1 MNPGMC
7 FVWGALAS
15 ASLFAT
21 NALATSVDL
30 SEITKAYVAADGDTL
45 SGKLSANVKISVA
58 DGATVTLDG
67 VTILGTDASSRSY
80 GGINCNG
87 DCKLIISGENRVR
100 GFYKNYPGI
109 HVPEGSTLVIDGDG
123 SLTALSNGFAAGIG
137 GGFEVGCGN
146 IQILGGKITAT
157 GGTSS
162 AAIGSGYNAT
172 GGDILIAGDSITAIG
187 GGGSAAIG
195 SGNVSTCGNITISGG
210 VVNATSGSD
219 AMAIG
224 SGNAGSSCG
233 NILISG
239 GFISAIGG
247 GSYGSAGIGAGG
259 AVLSESS
266 CGNIDILISVAR
278 VMAVQNKSFE
288 GTTVG
293 GYKGST
299 YGTVTVAGVVQDSIK
314 DSIYIFE
321 TYTIA
326 LHGNFGSDTVALQ
339 NMVIG
344 AGVTKLMAPPFTREG
359 FTFKNWTTE
368 ADGSG
373 TAYSK
378 NTALSNLSKT
388 AGDTVHLYAQWTANS
403 YTVTFDENHEEPGD
417 GSMEDQGFTYDVA
430 GNLNANEF
438 IRFDYV
444 FDNWNTAADGSGSAY
459 ADKAS
464 VKNLS
469 ATNKDTVVLYAQWL
483 KPLSHSDIIV
493 PFIDEQVYTG
503 SAIIPE
509 IVISDNESVL
519 KENVDYKLAFANNV
533 DPGKATVTITGL
545 GKYTGE
551 VVLNFTIVREETTF
565 VRMPGHSLGTVRK
578 GRLFDLKGRQLK
590 AIRN

>member
-21 NALATSVDL
+21 NALATPVDL
-30 SEITKAYVAADGDTL
+30 SAITSNYVAQDGDTL
-45 SGKLSANVKISVA
+45 MGTLSANVKISVEE
-58 DGATVTLDG
+58 GATITLEG
-67 VTILGTDASSRSY
+67 ASIKGATSSSKKWA
-80 GGINCNG
+80 GLSCKG
-87 DCKLIISGENRVR
+87 DCTVLLSGENAVR
-100 GFYKNYPGI
+100 GFHKYYPGI
-109 HVPEGSTLVIDGDG
+109 HVPEGNTLVIDGDG

-137 GGFEVGCGN
+137 CGYEISCGN
-146 IQILGGKITAT
+146 IEIRGGNITAT
-157 GGTSS
+157 GGISA
-162 AAIGSGYNAT
+162 AAIGAGFKSSAGNITISGDTVTANA
-172 GGDILIAGDSITAIG
+172 GGASAG
-187 GGGSAAIG
+187 IG
-195 SGNVSTCGNITISGG
+195 SGNVQSSCGNITISGG
-210 VVNATSGSD
+210 VVNATGGAT

-224 SGNAGSSCG
+224 AGYDNASCG
-233 NILISG
+233 NILLSG
-239 GFISAIGG
+239 GFISAVGEKTEAG
-247 GSYGSAGIGAGG
+247 GIGAGG
-259 AVLSESS
+259 EST
-266 CGNIDILISVAR
+266 CGNIDITLGVAR
-278 VMAVQNKSFE
+278 VMAVQNKGFY

-293 GYKGST
+293 GFYTST

-326 LHGNFGSDTVALQ
+326 LHANFGSDSVALQ

-373 TAYSK
+373 TAYNK
-378 NTALSNLSKT
+378 NTALLNLSKT

-503 SAIIPE
+503 SAVVPE
-509 IVISDNESVL
+509 IVISDNGTVL

-533 DPGKATVTITGL
+533 EPGKATVTITGL

-590 AIRN
+590 ASRN